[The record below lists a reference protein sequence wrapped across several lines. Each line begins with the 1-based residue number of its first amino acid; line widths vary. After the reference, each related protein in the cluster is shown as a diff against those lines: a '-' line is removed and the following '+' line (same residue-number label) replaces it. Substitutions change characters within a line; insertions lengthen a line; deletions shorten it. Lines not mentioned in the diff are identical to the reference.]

1 MPAAFIL
8 SFAQLLR
15 DARVRGVL
23 WRALLITLILFAGLA
38 WGVFTLIALIQP
50 TGWPTWAVKLWTA
63 GGDDAAAVLLSA
75 LLTWLGFTSIA
86 TAVMAVWQDEIIIAV
101 ETRYYPAARGHALGL
116 GVELAMGGRAAIRVA
131 LINTLLL
138 PAYLLLLFTGIGPLI
153 LFVIANG
160 WALGREYL
168 EAVAARHVS
177 IGESRAWP
185 GAHKWDSWGIG
196 LFTAALFA
204 VPVLNLVAPMMG
216 AMMAT
221 HIFHREREDAARGQ
235 KAEGPPAGRG

>member
-168 EAVAARHVS
+168 EAVAARHVPL
-177 IGESRAWP
+177 GESRAWP
-185 GAHKWDSWGIG
+185 GQHKWDSWGIG
-196 LFTAALFA
+196 ILTAGLFA
-204 VPVLNLVAPMMG
+204 VPFVNLVAPMMG

-221 HIFHREREDAARGQ
+221 HIFHRELETARKMGAA
-235 KAEGPPAGRG
+235 AD

>member
-1 MPAAFIL
+1 MVAALFL
-8 SFAQLLR
+8 SFAQLW
-15 DARVRGVL
+15 DAPIRKVL
-23 WRALLITLILFAGLA
+23 LRALLLTLLLFAGLA
-38 WGVFTLIALIQP
+38 WAIFTGIGMIETA
-50 TGWPTWAVKLWTA
+50 GWPAWLRDFWANGA
-63 GGDDAAAVLLSA
+63 GDAAAILLSM

-86 TAVMAVWQDEIIIAV
+86 TAVMAIWQDEIMVAV
-101 ETRYYPAARGHALGL
+101 ENRYYPSAKGHALGF

-131 LINTLLL
+131 LINLLLL
-138 PAYLLLLFTGIGPLI
+138 PAYLLLLVTGIGPLI
-153 LFVIANG
+153 LFIIANG

-204 VPVLNLVAPMMG
+204 MPVLNLVAPMMG

>member
-8 SFAQLLR
+8 AFAQLWG

-23 WRALLITLILFAGLA
+23 WRGLAVTLLLFAALA
-38 WGVFTLIALIQP
+38 WSVFTLIGLIEP
-50 TGWPTWAVKLWTA
+50 AGWPAWAVRLWTS

-86 TAVMAVWQDEIIIAV
+86 TAVMAMWQDEVIVAV
-101 ETRYYPAARGHALGL
+101 EQRYYPQRQGHGLGL
-116 GVELAMGGRAAIRVA
+116 AVELAMGGRAAIRVA
-131 LINTLLL
+131 LINALLL
-138 PAYLLLLFTGIGPLI
+138 PAYLLLLVTGVGPLI

-168 EAVAARHVS
+168 EAVAARHVAL
-177 IGESRAWP
+177 GESRAWP
-185 GAHKWDSWGIG
+185 GQHRWDSWGIG
-196 LFTAALFA
+196 LLTAMLFA
-204 VPVLNLVAPMMG
+204 IPVLNLLAPLMG

-221 HIFHREREDAARGQ
+221 HIFHREIEAAQ
-235 KAEGPPAGRG
+235 KPGS

>member
-1 MPAAFIL
+1 MAAAFIL
-8 SFAQLLR
+8 AFAQLWG

-23 WRALLITLILFAGLA
+23 WRGLLLTLLLFAGLA
-38 WGVFTLIALIQP
+38 WGVFTLIALIEP
-50 TGWPTWAVKLWTA
+50 AGWPAWAVKLWTA
-63 GGDDAAAVLLSA
+63 GGDDAAAVLLSM

-86 TAVMAVWQDEIIIAV
+86 TAVMAMWQDEIIVAV
-101 ETRYYPAARGHALGL
+101 EQRYYPQHKGHALGL

-131 LINTLLL
+131 LINMALL

-153 LFVIANG
+153 LFIIANG

-168 EAVAARHVS
+168 EAVAARHVPL
-177 IGESRAWP
+177 GESRAWP
-185 GAHKWDSWGIG
+185 GQHKWDSWGIG
-196 LFTAALFA
+196 LFTAGLFA

-221 HIFHREREDAARGQ
+221 HIFHREREDAARGKQ
-235 KAEGPPAGRG
+235 EG